1 MIRSSISAQG
11 VSGLID
17 EVRRVMLNLRA
28 TEHRSSI
35 LRILRKLVEQ
45 QSDSGAAIRFVSRGK
60 SVELDYRL
68 GYEIL
73 MSTREALLNAIAHS
87 HASSIEL
94 HIEQQPS
101 QISISVKD
109 NGVGFARSKNVAADG
124 HFGLKG
130 CTNEWKA
137 QEEPLP

>member
-1 MIRSSISAQG
+1 
-11 VSGLID
+11 
-17 EVRRVMLNLRA
+17 
-28 TEHRSSI
+28 
-35 LRILRKLVEQ
+35 
-45 QSDSGAAIRFVSRGK
+45 
-60 SVELDYRL
+60 
-68 GYEIL
+68 

-130 CTNEWKA
+130 MHERMEGAGGTVTIESKLGEGTLVVLTIPA
-137 QEEPLP
+137 SALHEAARTLREF